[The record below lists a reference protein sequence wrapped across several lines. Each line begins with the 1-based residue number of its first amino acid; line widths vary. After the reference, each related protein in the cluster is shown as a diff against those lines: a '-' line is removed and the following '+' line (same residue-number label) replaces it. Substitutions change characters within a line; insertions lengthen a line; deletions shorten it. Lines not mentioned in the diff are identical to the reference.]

1 MAYTFNAEGYRNLI
15 RRKAQERFPNAKDP
29 ISDLADAVYEQTCET
44 PSIKD
49 KVDFRCRVHKWLSP
63 EVKTLPRIPE
73 QVIAM
78 ADILNVRI
86 DDLYHGQ
93 EGQSPADVIS
103 YYSVAVNDDVS
114 RYDTLKSQCGNFP
127 DGYDE
132 FDKQFIDYIVEYK
145 AVHVMDK
152 AVKEKDYDTTHMLM
166 DVNNSSIYVGRM
178 LPLFQREFLPELFD
192 AFYDPRN
199 RWILQG
205 DTSEGNGFIP
215 CRIKL
220 AKEDVV
226 ALLDQPAFIAKVASE
241 HQQKKAGEWTYSVTF
256 VHGWFDNP
264 DLEKTPYLHGAFKL
278 TFDLAVE
285 TEQLRAIMPFLTVG
299 TKHNNLVASIL
310 GNEKLRFE
318 KDLVYFGEQ
327 YREPVPMTNIAL
339 AQDMD
344 HLRAIAKAH
353 PEQADIF
360 NAYFDSVNKLMA
372 LAVPTTAQ

>member
-256 VHGWFDNP
+256 VHECFLRSDARRIAAGEIPRGRLSLAPRIFA
-264 DLEKTPYLHGAFKL
+264 KRLHLHPECFRQTLCLSEVAGRYPHQKPLSGPGRFIA
-278 TFDLAVE
+278 
-285 TEQLRAIMPFLTVG
+285 RARGP
-299 TKHNNLVASIL
+299 K
-310 GNEKLRFE
+310 KLRRAKTGIGQLERSGKRGKKVRKSFKE
-318 KDLVYFGEQ
+318 
-327 YREPVPMTNIAL
+327 
-339 AQDMD
+339 
-344 HLRAIAKAH
+344 LRKRMRHFI
-353 PEQADIF
+353 P
-360 NAYFDSVNKLMA
+360 S
-372 LAVPTTAQ
+372 